1 MEPNLRE
8 LITCEFPFN
17 PLNGSCPARR
27 RIKLDTFR
35 QRYLNNFQKITDKVG
50 IGLKMNHHSSRFCQ
64 TGSPIMNLRG
74 LKQLIWLILGLALLP
89 ALACAPPPSPLAQ
102 AQAAAAKVVEDTYQL
117 GPEDAIEISV
127 WKEPDL
133 TKQISISPDGKISYP
148 LIGEVQVAGK
158 TVKQVRDEISK
169 RLEKFVTD
177 AQVTVIL
184 LKTQYYKI
192 YVVGKVN
199 KPGEFLVGRP
209 ANVMQALAMAGGL
222 TPFASPSKIVVLRR
236 VSGIEQTLPFDYKS
250 VSRGDFLEQNV
261 TLLPGDVVV
270 VP

>member
-1 MEPNLRE
+1 MVHRLLP
-8 LITCEFPFN
+8 
-17 PLNGSCPARR
+17 
-27 RIKLDTFR
+27 
-35 QRYLNNFQKITDKVG
+35 
-50 IGLKMNHHSSRFCQ
+50 
-64 TGSPIMNLRG
+64 
-74 LKQLIWLILGLALLP
+74 LIWIISGLAFLLSQG
-89 ALACAPPPSPLAQ
+89 CAPRLTSSVQ
-102 AQAAAAKVVEDTYQL
+102 TQAAAAQVVEEKYQL
-117 GPEDAIEISV
+117 GPEDLVEISV

-133 TKQISISPDGKISYP
+133 TKQIAIRPDGKLSYP
-148 LIGEVQVAGK
+148 LIGEVQASGQ
-158 TVKQVRDEISK
+158 TVKQLREEISK

-192 YVVGKVN
+192 FVVGKVN

-222 TPFASPSKIVVLRR
+222 TPFASPSKIVILRR
-236 VSGIEQTLPFDYKS
+236 SGGTEQTFSFDYKS
-250 VSRGDFLEQNV
+250 VSRGLFLDQNI

>member
-1 MEPNLRE
+1 MYQH
-8 LITCEFPFN
+8 
-17 PLNGSCPARR
+17 LNMVSLTVR
-27 RIKLDTFR
+27 FR
-35 QRYLNNFQKITDKVG
+35 PSILNSLGMGWVLLAG
-50 IGLKMNHHSSRFCQ
+50 I
-64 TGSPIMNLRG
+64 
-74 LKQLIWLILGLALLP
+74 LILALGCTP
-89 ALACAPPPSPLAQ
+89 KISPPVEAQ
-102 AQAAAAKVVEDTYQL
+102 ATAAQVVEDTYQL

-133 TKQISISPDGKISYP
+133 TKQLAIRPDGKISYP
-148 LIGEVQVAGK
+148 LIGEIQAAGK
-158 TVKQVRDEISK
+158 TVKQLRKEISR
-169 RLEKFVTD
+169 RLEKYVTD

-222 TPFASPSKIVVLRR
+222 TPFASPSRIVILRR
-236 VSGIEQTLPFDYKS
+236 LGDKEQTLPFNYKA
-250 VSRGDFLEQNV
+250 VSRGQFLEQNV

>member
-1 MEPNLRE
+1 MNF
-8 LITCEFPFN
+8 I
-17 PLNGSCPARR
+17 
-27 RIKLDTFR
+27 RIK
-35 QRYLNNFQKITDKVG
+35 
-50 IGLKMNHHSSRFCQ
+50 
-64 TGSPIMNLRG
+64 
-74 LKQLIWLILGLALLP
+74 QLVWLLLGLALMAGLG
-89 ALACAPPPSPLAQ
+89 CAPQ
-102 AQAAAAKVVEDTYQL
+102 MNTTVEAQAAAAQVVEDKYQL
-117 GPEDAIEISV
+117 GPEDVIEVSV

-133 TKQISISPDGKISYP
+133 TKQLAVRPDGKISYP

-158 TVKQVRDEISK
+158 TVKQVREEISK

-184 LKTQYYKI
+184 LKTQNYKI

-199 KPGEFLVGRP
+199 KPGEFVVGRP

-222 TPFASPSKIVVLRR
+222 TPFASPGKIIVIRR
-236 VSGIEQTLPFDYKS
+236 SGNNEQTFPFDYKS
-250 VSRGDFLEQNV
+250 VAKGEFLDQNI

>member
-1 MEPNLRE
+1 MGCS
-8 LITCEFPFN
+8 IMHF
-17 PLNGSCPARR
+17 
-27 RIKLDTFR
+27 
-35 QRYLNNFQKITDKVG
+35 DK
-50 IGLKMNHHSSRFCQ
+50 SR
-64 TGSPIMNLRG
+64 L
-74 LKQLIWLILGLALLP
+74 LIWSLLGMALVLALG
-89 ALACAPPPSPLAQ
+89 CAPRMSNTVQ
-102 AQAAAAKVVEDTYQL
+102 AQAAAAQVVEDTYQL
-117 GPEDAIEISV
+117 GPEDVIEISV

-133 TKQISISPDGKISYP
+133 TKQLAIRPDGKISYP
-148 LIGEVQVAGK
+148 LIGEVHAAGK
-158 TVKQVRDEISK
+158 TVKQLREEISK

-222 TPFASPSKIVVLRR
+222 TPFASPNKIVIIRQ
-236 VSGIEQTLPFDYKS
+236 SGNREQTLPFDYKS
-250 VSRGDFLEQNV
+250 VSKGEFLEQNII
-261 TLLPGDVVV
+261 LLPGDVVV